1 MSHVQIIPTRRAPL
15 AGLWQALFG
24 PLGAPGAACTPMGG
38 RVIPLASATA
48 PFWVAAL
55 LVSPLLAVGVAAVV

>member
-1 MSHVQIIPTRRAPL
+1 
-15 AGLWQALFG
+15 
-24 PLGAPGAACTPMGG
+24 MGG